1 MIFATCQ
8 SVTHQLM
15 HTKKVID
22 NSSLK
27 FGRDRSLQHINFLN
41 PSDFEEIKALVQAID
56 FNLFE
61 VYCLL
66 DADKVFGFIGVA
78 DKKIEMLFLLP
89 EYFGSGY
96 GKMLVTFAVQQL
108 GANKVD
114 VNEQNTKATNFY
126 KHLGFETYE
135 RSEKDDQGK
144 NYPLLRMKL
153 R

>member
-1 MIFATCQ
+1 MSVGYSSIDAYKEGYRQQLLEVWERSVLAT
-8 SVTHQLM
+8 H
-15 HTKKVID
+15 K
-22 NSSLK
+22 
-27 FGRDRSLQHINFLN
+27 FLN

-114 VNEQNTKATNFY
+114 VNEQNTNATNFY

-153 R
+153 H

>member
-1 MIFATCQ
+1 MSVGYSSIDAYKEGYRQQLLEVWERSVLAT
-8 SVTHQLM
+8 H
-15 HTKKVID
+15 K
-22 NSSLK
+22 
-27 FGRDRSLQHINFLN
+27 FLN

-66 DADKVFGFIGVA
+66 DADKVFGLIGVA

-114 VNEQNTKATNFY
+114 VNEQNTNATNFY

-144 NYPLLRMKL
+144 NYPLLRMRL
-153 R
+153 H